1 MGDIV
6 ITGGRGQLGADLERA
21 LHAHAPVVL
30 DRAALDVTHADAVA
44 SRIAELAPTVVL
56 NTAAYNKVDV
66 AEDEPDAAWRT
77 NALAPRALAAACDAV
92 GALLVHFSTDYVF
105 GAPGR
110 TPWHEDDAPS
120 PTSVYAVTKLAG
132 EHFARRAERHVVIRT
147 CGLYGLHGAGG
158 KGTNFVET
166 MLRLGGGG
174 KPIRVVDDQILAPT
188 ATRDLAA
195 LVAAIVE
202 RWRAD
207 PRPELLGLL
216 HATNGGACSWFEFAK
231 EIFRQAGLS
240 PDLQPTST
248 ADYGARAARPSY
260 SVLANERL
268 QRIGLPPLR
277 PWQDALAAY
286 LAERKALGRS

>member
-1 MGDIV
+1 VGGIV
-6 ITGGRGQLGADLERA
+6 ITGGRGQLGRDLERA
-21 LHAHAPVVL
+21 LHAHGPVVL
-30 DRAALDVTHADAVA
+30 DRAALDVTEAGATA
-44 SRIAELAPTVVL
+44 SRIAELAPSVVL
-56 NTAAYNKVDV
+56 NTAAYNKVDL
-66 AEDEPDAAWRT
+66 AEDEPEAAWRA
-77 NALAPRALAAACDAV
+77 NALAPRALAAACDAA
-92 GALLVHFSTDYVF
+92 GSLLVHFSTDYVF

-110 TPWHEDDAPS
+110 TPWHEDDPPT

-132 EHFARRAERHVVIRT
+132 EHFARRAERHVIIRT

-166 MLRLGGGG
+166 MLRLGEAG
-174 KPIRVVDDQILAPT
+174 KPLRVVDDQILTPT

-195 LVAAIVE
+195 LVAALVE

-216 HATNGGACSWFEFAK
+216 HATNAGACSWFAFAK
-231 EIFRQAGLS
+231 EIFLQAGLS

-286 LAERKALGRS
+286 LAERKALGR